1 MTLSV
6 RAARDS
12 DIDALVRLNQ
22 SVQRLHADL
31 DPALFKAVLDQDE
44 VSEFFAAQLA
54 SPRHC
59 IRLAEADGEAV
70 GYIWF
75 EEQDT
80 AETPF
85 TLARTRLYVHH
96 IAVAE
101 SARRRGVASA
111 LFHDL
116 EQEALACD
124 IHHIVLATWATN
136 ELGQAFFASQGLR
149 PFIVFLEKNLP

>member
-6 RAARDS
+6 RTACES
-12 DIDALVRLNQ
+12 DIETLVRLNQ
-22 SVQRLHADL
+22 AVQSLHADL
-31 DPALFKAVLDQDE
+31 DPALFKAILDPEE

-54 SPRHC
+54 APRHC
-59 IRLAEADGEAV
+59 IRLAELDGEAA

-85 TLARTRLYVHH
+85 TLARKRFYVHH
-96 IAVAE
+96 ISVAE

-111 LFHDL
+111 LFKDL
-116 EQEALACD
+116 EQEALDCGV
-124 IHHIVLATWATN
+124 HHIVLATWASN
-136 ELGQAFFASQGLR
+136 ILGQSFFTSQGLQ
-149 PFIVFLEKNLP
+149 PFIVFLEKNLL